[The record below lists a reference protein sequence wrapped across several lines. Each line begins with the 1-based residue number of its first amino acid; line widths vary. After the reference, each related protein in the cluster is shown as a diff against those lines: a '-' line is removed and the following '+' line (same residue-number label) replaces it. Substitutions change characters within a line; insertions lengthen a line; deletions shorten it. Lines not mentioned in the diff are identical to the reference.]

1 MAPAMPRNAPLT
13 PIPVIASMIT
23 WEPERI
29 QRRLQSFSGLSRGK
43 TRGASWDFGGG
54 IKYENTASGMHERA
68 ERLLVQ
74 GTSHGDRGDM
84 RAFVRQFRAGV

>member
-1 MAPAMPRNAPLT
+1 
-13 PIPVIASMIT
+13 MIT
-23 WEPERI
+23 WGALNVFNGG
-29 QRRLQSFSGLSRGK
+29 LQSFSGLSRGK